1 VAVIRLRS
9 LGDCVLTTPAL
20 EILKQAR
27 PDVAVAVVVE
37 NRFAPVFEHNSD
49 VQRILTPGAATLR
62 QWNPDL
68 AINLHGGPTSAA
80 LIALSGAKLRAGFSH
95 FRFRFIYNVRI
106 PKAQEILEVCR
117 TVHTAEHLASAMFY
131 LGAPRIP
138 VPRAKL
144 AAEPAPE
151 RPPYAVIHPMAT
163 AAGKTWPAEK
173 FLRVAE
179 RLRSSLHLESV
190 FIGGPQEDLSSF
202 APHEIVCG
210 APLAHI
216 KSLLQTASIFIGND
230 SGPAH
235 MAAAFGIPVVVVF
248 GASDA
253 AVWSPWQ
260 TPCAVLQGTGRVA
273 SISVDEVMAAVSG
286 LGVRA

>member
-1 VAVIRLRS
+1 MIRLRS
-9 LGDCVLTTPAL
+9 MGDCVLTTPAL

-27 PDVAVAVVVE
+27 PDMAVAVVVE

-49 VQRILTPGAATLR
+49 VQRILAPGAATLR
-62 QWNPDL
+62 QWKPDL
-68 AINLHGGPTSAA
+68 AINLHGGPSSAA
-80 LIALSGAKLRAGFSH
+80 LTAVSGAKLRAGFAH
-95 FRFRFIYNVRI
+95 FRFRFLYNVRI

-131 LGAPRIP
+131 LGAPRVP

-163 AAGKTWPAEK
+163 APGKSWPAEK

-179 RLRSSLHLESV
+179 RLRSSLHLQSV
-190 FIGGPQEDLSSF
+190 FIGGPQEDLSPF
-202 APHEIVCG
+202 APYEVVCG

-216 KSLLQTASIFIGND
+216 KSLLRTASIFIGND

-248 GASDA
+248 GPSDA

-260 TPCAVLQGTGRVA
+260 TPCAVLQSAGGIA
-273 SISVDEVMAAVSG
+273 SVSVDEVMAAVSG
-286 LGVRA
+286 LRVRA